1 MARIQ
6 FEDPDGN
13 VVTEQ
18 PPELNFD
25 DESGHWILLDEAEG
39 TLTYVP
45 RERVFQ
51 VDVAPEEVAESGEA
65 DPSKGW

>member
-6 FEDPDGN
+6 FEEPDGQ

-25 DESGHWILLDEAEG
+25 DESGHWILLDEEEG

-51 VDVAPEEVAESGEA
+51 VEVAPEEVAESEEPEPA
-65 DPSKGW
+65 EGW